1 MKRQVKEPVQTF
13 KEPGVRRLAP
23 ATHGVYIPLCVLRV
37 QIPTGSQQ
45 LGVASS
51 VLQRT
56 RPNTWV
62 SREDAP
68 KNPLC
73 ALRHSYLGVR

>member
-13 KEPGVRRLAP
+13 KEPGGRRLVS
-23 ATHGVYIPLCVLRV
+23 ATHGVFIALCVFRV
-37 QIPTGSQQ
+37 QIPAGSQQ
-45 LGVASS
+45 LVVSS
-51 VLQRT
+51 SALQRT

-68 KNPLC
+68 KNPLSV
-73 ALRHSYLGVR
+73 H